1 MNLITKVVLIL
12 ATILIIGGGCFTL
25 IYYQDDIFG
34 PRITTTTTTEV
45 STITQNPM
53 PADEVTYIQA
63 MNIFDSQV
71 VAAINNI
78 NGLLNSPQISD
89 QGWANQMAT
98 ASGEIVRLYNA
109 ATQIHVPNQ
118 TMAQFHNYYVNNV
131 TNNLY
136 MSLQFITTAIN
147 EGNESILSQAKNY
160 ISTGTQARV
169 QFFNQL
175 NSYVASYN

>member
-1 MNLITKVVLIL
+1 MNLITKVVLIF
-12 ATILIIGGGCFTL
+12 ATILVIGGGCFTL
-25 IYYQDDIFG
+25 VYFQDDIFG
-34 PRITTTTTTEV
+34 PRSTTTTTTEV
-45 STITQNPM
+45 STITEGVM
-53 PADEVTYIQA
+53 PADEATYIQT
-63 MNIFDSQV
+63 MNAFDSQV

-89 QGWANQMAT
+89 QGWANSMSV
-98 ASGEIVRLYNA
+98 ASAEIIRLYNA

-147 EGNESILSQAKNY
+147 EGNATILAQAKNY

-169 QFFNQL
+169 QYFNQM
-175 NSYVASYN
+175 NSYVASYY